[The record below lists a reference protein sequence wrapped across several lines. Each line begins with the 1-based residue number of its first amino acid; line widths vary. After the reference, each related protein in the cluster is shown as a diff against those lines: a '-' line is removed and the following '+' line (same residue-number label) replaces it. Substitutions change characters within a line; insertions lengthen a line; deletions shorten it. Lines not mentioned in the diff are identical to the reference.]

1 MAMLYFE
8 DLVLG
13 MSATATR
20 TVTEADVQAFAN
32 VSGDHNPVHL
42 DADYAATTLFKERI
56 AHGML
61 SASFISALIAGQ
73 MPGPGA
79 VYLAQSLSFKRP
91 VKLGAEV
98 VTRVEVVALDPEKAR
113 VSLACACTVDGK
125 VVLDGEALIMAPR
138 KPA

>member
-1 MAMLYFE
+1 MRP
-8 DLVLG
+8 
-13 MSATATR
+13 SAPEPLLAS
-20 TVTEADVQAFAN
+20 QAR
-32 VSGDHNPVHL
+32 L
-42 DADYAATTLFKERI
+42 L
-56 AHGML
+56 
-61 SASFISALIAGQ
+61 
-73 MPGPGA
+73 PGPGA